1 MTIGHTICV
10 RCAYPVL
17 LQGDIKTNC
26 NYVYNVNMKVSKRVA
41 LLVGLVVVFVAS
53 GISFMAISVASKAL
67 VASMEKALSNQVM
80 MNAKLVKMSL
90 DGDLGVYQELA
101 NRALVRTMDWET
113 QRSALRTDVER
124 IGVLDLAVVSLDGTA
139 RYVKEGNVSNLG
151 DREYTQRAFQGEQ
164 AISDIIIS
172 KVIGKAVL
180 MFAVP
185 IFSSDNKV
193 AGALVARRDAST
205 LNSITAGWDIGEK
218 GYFFMINPKGVFT
231 SHPNEQ
237 FIFDQFNPIE
247 EAKVNKG
254 YENFAQTLTDCLST
268 NEGVKSYTFEGRQ
281 MIAAFFPVEGMPWK
295 LFMNIERKEYLSGI
309 TNLQITLIV
318 LSAIFL
324 IVGIVLAY
332 FIGLSL
338 AKPIVR
344 VADTLKD
351 IAQGEGDL
359 TVRIDI
365 RSKDEFGN
373 LAAYYNSSM
382 EKIQKL
388 VSDIKQQTV
397 LLSEV
402 GDDLSCNMTQTA
414 SAINEISANIQSV
427 KERIETQSNSVQETA
442 GQAEDISGT
451 AGKLEQQIELQR
463 RSVEKAAAAVSAVV
477 ASTEEVSKSFSENA
491 ISVKLLRDASD
502 VGRNSLQNVA
512 ENING
517 ISKESEGLL
526 EINDVIKRIAS
537 QTNLLSM
544 NAAIEAAHAGEAGKG
559 FAVVADE
566 IRKLAESSSEQSST
580 ISAVLKKIT
589 GEIDKIM
596 KSTDAVLNKFEAIDL
611 GIKTVSE
618 QEEQIRNAMD
628 GQQRDR
634 RHILDAMTE
643 VDKITTDVR
652 DKATTMT
659 AASKVIE
666 SGSHTLADMTSEIK
680 NGITEMALGADQIN
694 SAVTNVGTIS
704 GKNKDS
710 ISRLVKEVSRFKI
723 DGDLGGGVAG
733 AAAPARGVAEK
744 PKALERGGLPPNES
758 KFVPYEWDGTLL
770 VGQEMIDTQHKE
782 LFAKINT
789 LLEAMHNGKGK
800 DELKTAMDFL
810 NDYTIKHFFEEEQ
823 LQQKY
828 GYPDFEK
835 HHNFHEK
842 FKADLRELFH
852 ELLLKGVSEKLLS
865 DVKRRVAGWLIAH
878 IKVQDARLGAFIRSK
893 E

>member
-1 MTIGHTICV
+1 
-10 RCAYPVL
+10 
-17 LQGDIKTNC
+17 
-26 NYVYNVNMKVSKRVA
+26 MKVSKRVA
-41 LLVGLVVVFVAS
+41 LLVGFVVVFVAS
-53 GISFMAISVASKAL
+53 GISLTAIAVASKAL

-90 DGDLGVYQELA
+90 DVDLGVYQELA

-113 QRSALRTDVER
+113 QRLALRADVDR

-151 DREYTQRAFQGEQ
+151 DREYTQRAFKGEQ

-193 AGALVARRDAST
+193 TGVLVARRAAST
-205 LNSITAGWDIGEK
+205 LNDITADWDIGEK

-247 EAKVNKG
+247 EAKINKG
-254 YENFAQTLTDCLST
+254 YENFAQTLSDSLSVT
-268 NEGVKSYTFEGRQ
+268 EGIKSYTFEGRN

-324 IVGIVLAY
+324 IVGIALAY

-365 RSKDEFGN
+365 RSKDEFGD

-388 VSDIKQQTV
+388 ISDIKHQTV
-397 LLSEV
+397 LLSDV

-414 SAINEISANIQSV
+414 SAINQISANIQSIKDRV
-427 KERIETQSNSVQETA
+427 ETQSNSVQGTA
-442 GQAEDISGT
+442 EQAEDISRT
-451 AGKLEQQIELQR
+451 AGKLEEQIELQR
-463 RSVEKAAAAVSAVV
+463 KAVEKAEHAVSSVV
-477 ASTEEVSKSFSENA
+477 ASTEGVSKSLAENA
-491 ISVKLLRDASD
+491 QNVKILRDASD
-502 VGRNSLQNVA
+502 IGRSSLQNVA

-526 EINDVIKRIAS
+526 EINDVIKRISS

-611 GIKTVSE
+611 GIKTVSQ
-618 QEEQIRNAMD
+618 QEEQIRNEMD

-634 RHILDAMTE
+634 RHILDAMTD
-643 VDKITTDVR
+643 VDKITNDVQE
-652 DKATTMT
+652 KATTMT
-659 AASKVIE
+659 VASKVIE
-666 SGSHTLADMTSEIK
+666 SGSHTLANMTMEIK

-723 DGDLGGGVAG
+723 DGDLGDGGG
-733 AAAPARGVAEK
+733 
-744 PKALERGGLPPNES
+744 S
-758 KFVPYEWDGTLL
+758 KFVPYAWDGTLL
-770 VGQEMIDTQHKE
+770 VGQEMIDSQHKE

-789 LLEAMHNGKGK
+789 LLQAMHEGKGK
-800 DELKTAMDFL
+800 NELKKAMDFL

-823 LQQKY
+823 LQKKY
-828 GYPDFEK
+828 EYPDFEN
-835 HHNFHEK
+835 HHILHEG
-842 FKADLRELFH
+842 FKKTLRGLFH
-852 ELLLKGVSEKLLS
+852 ELLLKGVSEKLLA
-865 DVKRRVAGWLIAH
+865 DVKRKVAGWLIAH
-878 IKVQDARLGAFIRSK
+878 IKVQDVRLGAFIRSK
-893 E
+893 G